1 LSGGQKQR
9 ALIARALVGD
19 PTVLILDEPTNGMD
33 LVSTTQILGLVRELH
48 ERDNLTVLMVSHA
61 LNEVAN
67 YVNRIA
73 LVVER
78 GFRIGTVAE
87 IMTEETLTAMY
98 GIAVDVDE
106 MHGHRIVV
114 ARRSATSVEVQR
126 HA

>member
-1 LSGGQKQR
+1 
-9 ALIARALVGD
+9 
-19 PTVLILDEPTNGMD
+19 
-33 LVSTTQILGLVRELH
+33 VSTTQILGLVRELH

-67 YVNRIA
+67 YVDRIA

-87 IMTEETLTAMY
+87 IMNEETLTKMY
-98 GIAVDVDE
+98 GIPVDVDE

-114 ARRSATSVEVQR
+114 ARRTAEQGTHR
-126 HA
+126 HV